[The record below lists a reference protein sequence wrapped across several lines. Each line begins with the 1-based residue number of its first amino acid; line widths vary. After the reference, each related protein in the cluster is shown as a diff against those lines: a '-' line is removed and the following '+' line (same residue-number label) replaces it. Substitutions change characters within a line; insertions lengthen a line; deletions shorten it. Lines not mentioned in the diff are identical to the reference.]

1 MKKLILDYIN
11 KMEGWKT
18 AIKSLHWDADNL
30 SQHRLC
36 DDIAGAIA
44 DFQDQV
50 SEVEQAISGNLSIN
64 TLKGVPYKIKD
75 LKTFIQDVLK
85 DTNVFYKKVKKL
97 GDDYV
102 GMASDCESFL
112 SDMQRKL
119 YLANFTLKE
128 DLKRRLKNR
137 INESRKEYVIESKDA
152 DYTLTES
159 EFKHLLRSSVH
170 KEQTYYLEI
179 INKRKR
185 IELLSQSFFAFLPV
199 IFFLVLPNSIYCNE
213 LPTTIP
219 FHLFISCNHP
229 QDFYWIIGFCQL
241 TLFHLSFFCKV
252 TNFISKNQLFIIY

>member
-1 MKKLILDYIN
+1 MKKVILDYIN

-64 TLKGVPYKIKD
+64 TLKGIPYKIKD

-85 DTNVFYKKVKKL
+85 DTNTFYKKVKKL
-97 GDDYV
+97 GDDYI
-102 GMASDCESFL
+102 GMTSDCESFL

-119 YLANFTLKE
+119 YLVNFTLKE

-137 INESRKEYVIESKDA
+137 INESRKEYVIESKNA
-152 DYTLTES
+152 NYTLTES
-159 EFKHLLRSSVH
+159 ELKNLLRSSVQNVLKKKH
-170 KEQTYYLEI
+170 I
-179 INKRKR
+179 I
-185 IELLSQSFFAFLPV
+185 
-199 IFFLVLPNSIYCNE
+199 
-213 LPTTIP
+213 
-219 FHLFISCNHP
+219 
-229 QDFYWIIGFCQL
+229 
-241 TLFHLSFFCKV
+241 
-252 TNFISKNQLFIIY
+252 

>member
-44 DFQDQV
+44 GFQDQV
-50 SEVEQAISGNLSIN
+50 SEVEQAISGNLNIN

-137 INESRKEYVIESKDA
+137 INESRKEYVIESKNA
-152 DYTLTES
+152 NYTLTES
-159 EFKHLLRSSVH
+159 ELKNLLRSSVQNVLKKKH
-170 KEQTYYLEI
+170 I
-179 INKRKR
+179 I
-185 IELLSQSFFAFLPV
+185 
-199 IFFLVLPNSIYCNE
+199 
-213 LPTTIP
+213 
-219 FHLFISCNHP
+219 
-229 QDFYWIIGFCQL
+229 
-241 TLFHLSFFCKV
+241 
-252 TNFISKNQLFIIY
+252 

>member
-30 SQHRLC
+30 SQHKLC
-36 DDIAGAIA
+36 DDIADRIA

-64 TLKGVPYKIKD
+64 TLKGTTYKIKD
-75 LKTFIQDVLK
+75 LKSFIQDVLD

-97 GDDYV
+97 GDDYI

-112 SDMQRKL
+112 SDMQRNL

-137 INESRKEYVIESKDA
+137 INESRMEYIIESKNA
-152 DYTLTES
+152 NYTLTES
-159 EFKHLLRSSVH
+159 ELKNLLRSSVQNVLKKRH
-170 KEQTYYLEI
+170 I
-179 INKRKR
+179 I
-185 IELLSQSFFAFLPV
+185 
-199 IFFLVLPNSIYCNE
+199 
-213 LPTTIP
+213 
-219 FHLFISCNHP
+219 
-229 QDFYWIIGFCQL
+229 
-241 TLFHLSFFCKV
+241 
-252 TNFISKNQLFIIY
+252 

>member
-36 DDIAGAIA
+36 DDIADRIA

-64 TLKGVPYKIKD
+64 TLKGTTYKIKD
-75 LKTFIQDVLK
+75 LKSFIQDVLD

-97 GDDYV
+97 GDDYI

-112 SDMQRKL
+112 SDMQRNL

-137 INESRKEYVIESKDA
+137 INESRKEYVIESKNA
-152 DYTLTES
+152 NYTLTES
-159 EFKHLLRSSVH
+159 ELKNLLRSSVQNVLKKRH
-170 KEQTYYLEI
+170 I
-179 INKRKR
+179 I
-185 IELLSQSFFAFLPV
+185 
-199 IFFLVLPNSIYCNE
+199 
-213 LPTTIP
+213 
-219 FHLFISCNHP
+219 
-229 QDFYWIIGFCQL
+229 
-241 TLFHLSFFCKV
+241 
-252 TNFISKNQLFIIY
+252 